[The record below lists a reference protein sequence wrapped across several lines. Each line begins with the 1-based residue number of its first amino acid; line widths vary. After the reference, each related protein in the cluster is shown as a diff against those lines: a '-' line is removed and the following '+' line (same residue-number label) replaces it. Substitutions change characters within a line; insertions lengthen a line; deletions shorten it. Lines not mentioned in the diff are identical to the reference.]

1 VQLFPK
7 DSWEN
12 KTNEFE
18 PFSFNDYGA
27 KIPLAEFRP
36 LPSGST
42 DCMDCME
49 KWQQLSLSQTTIDAL
64 KKDVLNVFMEVKDEG
79 DYEVKF
85 GNPYLTSNGGKWVAV
100 EFKQT
105 LLRVGTPWAHC
116 TEDALGDAS
125 YSVGTIMPLLL
136 GHPNLHT
143 IALGQG
149 AESYNDAIAELAG
162 VSVPV
167 KVVLEIFSEDKK
179 SWTSSANGDVC
190 YKAGNPC
197 PENHAVCKPAHCE
210 MQVWA
215 QIIADLKAASP
226 GKITVLG
233 SVGVG
238 TTVSD
243 YSELDLDGF
252 YFVGV
257 DVEEGYAGFSVAAIG
272 SPLFDASRVEAA
284 DVFVTLASSDLGIWN
299 PFSWY
304 PYVSPSSG
312 RRS

>member
-1 VQLFPK
+1 
-7 DSWEN
+7 
-12 KTNEFE
+12 
-18 PFSFNDYGA
+18 
-27 KIPLAEFRP
+27 
-36 LPSGST
+36 
-42 DCMDCME
+42 
-49 KWQQLSLSQTTIDAL
+49 
-64 KKDVLNVFMEVKDEG
+64 
-79 DYEVKF
+79 
-85 GNPYLTSNGGKWVAV
+85 
-100 EFKQT
+100 
-105 LLRVGTPWAHC
+105 
-116 TEDALGDAS
+116 
-125 YSVGTIMPLLL
+125 
-136 GHPNLHT
+136 
-143 IALGQG
+143 
-149 AESYNDAIAELAG
+149 
-162 VSVPV
+162 
-167 KVVLEIFSEDKK
+167 
-179 SWTSSANGDVC
+179 
-190 YKAGNPC
+190 
-197 PENHAVCKPAHCE
+197 

-304 PYVSPSSG
+304 PYTSP
-312 RRS
+312 